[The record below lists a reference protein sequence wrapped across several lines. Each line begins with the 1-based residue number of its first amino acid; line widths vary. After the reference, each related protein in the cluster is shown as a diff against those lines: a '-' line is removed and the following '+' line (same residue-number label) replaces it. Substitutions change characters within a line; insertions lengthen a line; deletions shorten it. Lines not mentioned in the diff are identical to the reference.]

1 MQRATS
7 AIHLIRRA
15 DYVPMALALAA
26 FIALQ
31 PPFAHSVSRVRAAQ
45 LRYSWRPGCPVAPAQ
60 LRRARLTY
68 WGFDGRAHTGALV
81 VNVSAVGDIVRV
93 FRRLYGARFPIRRLR
108 PIDAY
113 RGVDERSLAADNTAA
128 FNCRYAVAPGAK
140 RWSAHAYGLAIDV
153 DPVENPYV
161 ESSGRVHPRAGRAYL
176 NRRQIRPGMAYRGGA
191 LVSAFAAVGWQWG
204 GRWTGSP
211 DYQHFS
217 QTGG

>member
-1 MQRATS
+1 MT

-26 FIALQ
+26 FVALQ
-31 PPFAHSVSRVRAAQ
+31 PPFTHTVSRVTAAQ
-45 LRYSWRPGCPVAPAQ
+45 LTYSWRPGCPVAPAQ
-60 LRRARLTY
+60 LRRVRLTY

-81 VNVSAVGDIVRV
+81 VNVSAVGDVVRV
-93 FRRLYGARFPIRRLR
+93 FRRLYRARFPIRRLR

-128 FNCRYAVAPGAK
+128 FNCRYAVAPGPK
-140 RWSAHAYGLAIDV
+140 RWSTHAYGLAIDV

-161 ESSGRVHPRAGRAYL
+161 ESGGRVHPRAGRAYL
-176 NRRQIRPGMAYRGGA
+176 NRKRIRPGMAYRGGV

-217 QTGG
+217 TTGG